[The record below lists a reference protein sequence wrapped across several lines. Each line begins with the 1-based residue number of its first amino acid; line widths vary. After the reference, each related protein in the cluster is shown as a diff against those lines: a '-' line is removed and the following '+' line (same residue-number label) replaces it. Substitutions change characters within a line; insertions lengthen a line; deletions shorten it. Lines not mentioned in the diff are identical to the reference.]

1 MNKKKIDNHNDY
13 IYSIVIPVYQSEST
27 IYKVAQEVL
36 GVIEEYSI
44 SAEAVFID
52 DGSTDK
58 SWDIISNLALQNKNI
73 KAIKLLKNYGQ
84 HNAVICGFIN
94 TNSEFVI
101 TMDDDLQN
109 PPSEIIKLIE
119 GERDNDLVFGNFKEK
134 MHSLYRRVGS
144 KMIGYLNYKIF
155 NKPKELKITNFRLIR
170 RDLIERVL
178 EYNTSYPYIPGLLL
192 MYAKNISSVEV
203 KHNKRVNG
211 KSNYTT
217 KRIISLVSSLLINYS
232 SYPLRL
238 IGSIGILISI
248 ASFVIGLYYLLNG
261 ILYGSGVQGW
271 TTIVVL
277 VSLLGGFIIILLSVI
292 GEYLSRV
299 LSHLSGKKIF
309 HIEKIV
315 E

>member
-155 NKPKELKITNFRLIR
+155 IDDKPFVYDNTSINGTENSYLFYLKSSYNSKYTLYFDSLSKKSILTSYHSLIR
-170 RDLIERVL
+170 
-178 EYNTSYPYIPGLLL
+178 YNE
-192 MYAKNISSVEV
+192 KNTWFETTLGHCEI
-203 KHNKRVNG
+203 VN
-211 KSNYTT
+211 
-217 KRIISLVSSLLINYS
+217 
-232 SYPLRL
+232 
-238 IGSIGILISI
+238 
-248 ASFVIGLYYLLNG
+248 LN
-261 ILYGSGVQGW
+261 
-271 TTIVVL
+271 
-277 VSLLGGFIIILLSVI
+277 
-292 GEYLSRV
+292 E
-299 LSHLSGKKIF
+299 
-309 HIEKIV
+309 
-315 E
+315 